1 MKNPFHRLFV
11 RDRHVCPWWLC
22 FTFDNLIRKLFHS
35 PENILAPYVHEGD
48 TVLDVG
54 PGMGYFSIPLA
65 RMVGDKGKVI
75 AADVQA
81 PMLAALRKRVKKQG
95 LEGCVVPHLC
105 KSDSIGIR
113 DPIDFVLAFWMV
125 HEVPNQNRFFR
136 EIKLLLKPEGK
147 LLLAEPTI
155 HVTRS
160 MFEETQKRAEE
171 AGFKVMANPK
181 ISMSRTALLSL
192 RGDEPAPGRVAL

>member
-1 MKNPFHRLFV
+1 MKNPFDRLFV
-11 RDRHVCPWWLC
+11 RECHVCHWWLC
-22 FTFDNLIRKLFHS
+22 FTFDNLIRKLFHD

-81 PMLAALRKRVKKQG
+81 PMLAALRKRLKKQG
-95 LEGCVVPHLC
+95 LEGRIVLHLC
-105 KSDSIGIR
+105 EPDSIGIR
-113 DPIDFVLAFWMV
+113 DPVDFALAFWMV
-125 HEVPNQNRFFR
+125 HEVPNRNTFFQ
-136 EIKLLLKPEGK
+136 EIKLLLKPEGS

-160 MFEETQKRAEE
+160 MFEQTLKTAEE
-171 AGFKVMANPK
+171 VGFAIKENPR
-181 ISMSRTALLSL
+181 IFMSRTAVLCR
-192 RGDEPAPGRVAL
+192 RGG

>member
-1 MKNPFHRLFV
+1 MRNPFDRLFV

-22 FTFDNLIRKLFHS
+22 FTFDNLIRKLFHD

-75 AADVQA
+75 AADVQGQ
-81 PMLAALRKRVKKQG
+81 MLAALRKRVKKQG
-95 LEGCVVPHLC
+95 LEGRIVPHLC

-113 DPIDFVLAFWMV
+113 APIDFALAFWMV
-125 HEVPNQNRFFR
+125 HEVPDQNKLFL

-147 LLLAEPTI
+147 LLMAEPTI

-160 MFEETQKRAEE
+160 KFEETLKRAGE
-171 AGFKVMANPK
+171 AGFIVTETPK
-181 ISMSRTALLSL
+181 IFMSRAAVLSL
-192 RGDEPAPGRVAL
+192 HKEP

>member
-1 MKNPFHRLFV
+1 MRNPFDRLFV
-11 RDRHVCPWWLC
+11 HECHVCPWWLC
-22 FTFDNLIRKLFHS
+22 FTFDNLIRKLFHN

-81 PMLAALRKRVKKQG
+81 PMLAALRKRARKQG
-95 LEGCVVPHLC
+95 LEERIISHICEA
-105 KSDSIGIR
+105 DSIGIR
-113 DPIDFVLAFWMV
+113 DPIDFALAFWMI
-125 HEVPNQNRFFR
+125 HEVPDQNKLFL

-147 LLLAEPTI
+147 LMVAEPAI

-160 MFEETQKRAEE
+160 MFQETLKRAGD
-171 AGFKVMANPK
+171 AGFAVMENPK
-181 ISMSRTALLSL
+181 IFMSRTAVLSL
-192 RGDEPAPGRVAL
+192 RKEP

>member
-1 MKNPFHRLFV
+1 MKNPFRHIFV
-11 RDRHVCPWWLC
+11 RERHVCPWWLC
-22 FTFDNLIRKLFHS
+22 FTFDNLIRKFFHN

-65 RMVGDKGKVI
+65 RMVGDRGKVI

-81 PMLAALRKRVKKQG
+81 PMLAGLRKRARKQG
-95 LEGCVVPHLC
+95 MEERIVSHVCE
-105 KSDSIGIR
+105 SDSIGIHE
-113 DPIDFVLAFWMV
+113 PIDFALAFWMV
-125 HEVPNQNRFFR
+125 HEVPNQDKLFF

-155 HVTRS
+155 HVTRP
-160 MFEETQKRAEE
+160 MFEESLKRAGE
-171 AGFKVMANPK
+171 AGFTVTGNPK
-181 ISMSRTALLSL
+181 IFMSRTALLSL
-192 RGDEPAPGRVAL
+192 GEDR

>member
-1 MKNPFHRLFV
+1 MKNPIDCLFV

-22 FTFDNLIRKLFHS
+22 FTFDNLIRKLFHN

-75 AADVQA
+75 AADVQG

-95 LEGCVVPHLC
+95 LEGRIVPHLC

-113 DPIDFVLAFWMV
+113 APIDFALAFWMV
-125 HEVPNQNRFFR
+125 HEVPDQNKLFL

-147 LLLAEPTI
+147 LLMAEPTI

-160 MFEETQKRAEE
+160 KFEETLKRAGE
-171 AGFKVMANPK
+171 AGFIVTETPK
-181 ISMSRTALLSL
+181 IFMSRAAVLSL
-192 RGDEPAPGRVAL
+192 HKEP